1 MATEEYV
8 DAGQA
13 VDNTTLSPIKGSA
26 PPVAKDVTYERILD
40 ARSEP

>member
-13 VDNTTLSPIKGSA
+13 VDNSTLSGIVG
-26 PPVAKDVTYERILD
+26 ER
-40 ARSEP
+40 AVSVREGTCT